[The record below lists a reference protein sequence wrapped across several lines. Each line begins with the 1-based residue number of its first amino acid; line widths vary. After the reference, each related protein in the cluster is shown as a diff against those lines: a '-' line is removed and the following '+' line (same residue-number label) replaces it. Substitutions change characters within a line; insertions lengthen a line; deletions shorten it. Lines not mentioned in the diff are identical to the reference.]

1 MIRHARRRPD
11 FSQHHNKRLPKR
23 LHRRHEPV
31 VPTTPTAPTPGM
43 GSLVWPPV
51 DLSAKQIAA
60 KKRNFKGPYRER

>member
-43 GSLVWPPV
+43 GSLVWPPTNIIRKKKSV
-51 DLSAKQIAA
+51 T
-60 KKRNFKGPYRER
+60 KRNFKGPHRER